1 MEEYAVELIERGK
14 RIDSRN
20 FDEFR
25 KIEIKTNVAGKAE
38 GSAMV
43 KLGETELIA
52 GVKMEI
58 AKPFE
63 DTPNEGVLVVNAE
76 FSPLASPDFESG
88 PPSENAIE
96 LARIVDRGIRESKAI
111 KMDELVI
118 EAGEKVWG
126 IFIDIH
132 FINHKGN
139 LIDAAALAAIT
150 ALLNTRVPK
159 IVDEKIVRKEFERKL
174 PVEHQPITVSV
185 CKLGNK
191 YILDPLLEEENVLD
205 AKLSVAVME
214 DDRICALQKQ
224 GNKGLE
230 FDEIETMLDLAM
242 EKSKEIRK
250 LIG

>member
-1 MEEYAVELIERGK
+1 MEEYAIELIERGK
-14 RIDSRN
+14 RIDGRN

-63 DTPNEGVLVVNAE
+63 DTPNEGVLIVNAE

-132 FINHKGN
+132 VINHKGN

-150 ALLNTRVPK
+150 ALSNTRVPK
-159 IVDEKIVRKEFERKL
+159 IVDEKVVRKDFERKL

-185 CKLGNK
+185 CRLGNK

-205 AKLSVAVME
+205 AKLSVAIME
-214 DDRICALQKQ
+214 DNRICALQKQ

-230 FDEIETMLDLAM
+230 FDEIETMIDLAM

-250 LIG
+250 LIS

>member
-1 MEEYAVELIERGK
+1 MEEYAIELIERGK
-14 RIDSRN
+14 RIDGRN

-38 GSAMV
+38 GSATV
-43 KLGETELIA
+43 KLGETEVIA

-88 PPSENAIE
+88 PPSENAVE

-132 FINHKGN
+132 IINHKGN

-150 ALLNTRVPK
+150 ALSNTRVPK
-159 IVDEKIVRKEFERKL
+159 IVDEKIVRKEFERRL

-205 AKLSVAVME
+205 AKLSVAIME
-214 DDRICALQKQ
+214 DNRICALQKQ

-230 FDEIETMLDLAM
+230 FDEIETMIDLAM

-250 LIG
+250 LIC

>member
-1 MEEYAVELIERGK
+1 MEEYAIELIERGK
-14 RIDSRN
+14 RIDGRN

-25 KIEIKTNVAGKAE
+25 KIEIKTNVAGNAE
-38 GSAMV
+38 GSATV
-43 KLGETELIA
+43 KLGETEVIA

-88 PPSENAIE
+88 PPSENAVE

-132 FINHKGN
+132 IINHKGN

-150 ALLNTRVPK
+150 ALSNTRVPK
-159 IVDEKIVRKEFERKL
+159 IVDEKIVRKEFERRL

-191 YILDPLLEEENVLD
+191 YILDPLLEEENILD
-205 AKLSVAVME
+205 AKLSVAIME

-230 FDEIETMLDLAM
+230 FDEIETMIDLAM

>member
-1 MEEYAVELIERGK
+1 MEEYAIELIERGK
-14 RIDSRN
+14 RIDGRN

-38 GSAMV
+38 GSATV
-43 KLGETELIA
+43 KLGETEVIA

-58 AKPFE
+58 AEPFE

-159 IVDEKIVRKEFERKL
+159 IVDEKIVRKEFEKKL
-174 PVEHQPITVSV
+174 PVEHQPITVTV

-230 FDEIETMLDLAM
+230 FDEIETMLDLAI

-250 LIG
+250 LIS

>member
-1 MEEYAVELIERGK
+1 MEEYAIELIERGK
-14 RIDSRN
+14 RIDGRN

-38 GSAMV
+38 GSATV
-43 KLGETELIA
+43 KLGETEVIA

-88 PPSENAIE
+88 PPSENAVE

-132 FINHKGN
+132 IINHKGN

-150 ALLNTRVPK
+150 ALSNTRVPK
-159 IVDEKIVRKEFERKL
+159 IVDEKIVRKEFERRL
-174 PVEHQPITVSV
+174 SVEHQPITVSV

-214 DDRICALQKQ
+214 DNRICALQKQ

-230 FDEIETMLDLAM
+230 FDEIETMIDLAM

-250 LIG
+250 LIS